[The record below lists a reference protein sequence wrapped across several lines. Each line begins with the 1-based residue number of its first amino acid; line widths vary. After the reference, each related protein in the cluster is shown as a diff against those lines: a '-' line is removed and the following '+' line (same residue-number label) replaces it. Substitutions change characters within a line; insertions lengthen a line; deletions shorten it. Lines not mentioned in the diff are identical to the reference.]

1 MSAWRATLM
10 ACFIVLLLPFS
21 SVLAM
26 KVNIGGTS
34 HICVSG
40 SQVFHV
46 NFGDGPVQQCGVMN
60 STPTSNKDKPSC
72 AAEKAKEQAKGLFV
86 SLRESVFFSRVD
98 FYPLSRDPFDLRI
111 MGSINLNFFHEDQNV
126 HWWRHVRRVACWQI
140 FFFISRMFVEDQ
152 GFYEFLN
159 IFICASIFEC

>member
-1 MSAWRATLM
+1 MNVNTSVNVQNGVLKLSKIQFSGHIFHERSTHGKKTSSILCKWLWNVSDTVYPRGIGYDRENVNMSAWRAILM

-21 SVLAM
+21 SVLTM

-60 STPTSNKDKPSC
+60 TTPTSNKDKPSC

-86 SLRESVFFSRVD
+86 SLRESVS
-98 FYPLSRDPFDLRI
+98 
-111 MGSINLNFFHEDQNV
+111 FHE
-126 HWWRHVRRVACWQI
+126 
-140 FFFISRMFVEDQ
+140 
-152 GFYEFLN
+152 
-159 IFICASIFEC
+159 

>member
-1 MSAWRATLM
+1 MNVNTSVNVQNGVLKLSKIQFSGHIFHERSTRKKTLPILCKWLSNVSDTVYPRGTGYDRENVNMSAWRAILM

-46 NFGDGPVQQCGVMN
+46 NFGDGPLQQCGVMN
-60 STPTSNKDKPSC
+60 TTPTSNKDKPSC

-86 SLRESVFFSRVD
+86 SLRKSVS
-98 FYPLSRDPFDLRI
+98 
-111 MGSINLNFFHEDQNV
+111 FHE
-126 HWWRHVRRVACWQI
+126 
-140 FFFISRMFVEDQ
+140 
-152 GFYEFLN
+152 
-159 IFICASIFEC
+159 